1 MNINFEFFNGGLSYQ
16 TLVDNQVKSSPNEGL
31 ESLLSSM
38 GAGGEEEVM
47 AKMMKELEG
56 LMETG
61 DFENMFSGM
70 MEQLVSRDL
79 LYEPLNDLSLKVF
92 YTAFVKCLLF
102 FLVSCLVG
110 K

>member
-1 MNINFEFFNGGLSYQ
+1 
-16 TLVDNQVKSSPNEGL
+16 
-31 ESLLSSM
+31 M

-79 LYEPLNDLSLKVF
+79 LYEPLKDLSLKVF
-92 YTAFVKCLLF
+92 LYSICEVLTFFSSILF
-102 FLVSCLVG
+102 GWKVTLPV
-110 K
+110 